1 MYNVVENFKEK
12 PRCARGARAVCM
24 QTHSEPYCAE
34 KTPSPPLPPRPR
46 FVQDR
51 SLGDL
56 ADHSAGDGAGDDLP
70 TYDLT
75 GDRLLLHGLDLLLP
89 L

>member
-1 MYNVVENFKEK
+1 MYIVVKK
-12 PRCARGARAVCM
+12 LQRKTAVRARRARCMHADALRAKLRRR
-24 QTHSEPYCAE
+24 PP
-34 KTPSPPLPPRPR
+34 PSPSPRPR

-70 TYDLT
+70 EDDLT
-75 GDRLLLHGLDLLLP
+75 GDRLLLRGLVLLLP